1 MTVGGIIDQKFRE
14 EHLVKFSSGI
24 VFTSGSTKAT
34 SLRAA
39 AIHFNNNK
47 RNAKIKKNKTI
58 SCQCNHTQCND
69 KRCKC
74 FGNNSKCNSHC
85 HRISRKNC
93 KNCE

>member
-1 MTVGGIIDQKFRE
+1 MTVGGIIDQKLRE

-58 SCQCNHTQCND
+58 SCQLIIPSAMIND
-69 KRCKC
+69 ANVLVIIQNVTLIVTR
-74 FGNNSKCNSHC
+74 
-85 HRISRKNC
+85 
-93 KNCE
+93 